1 MGIVLEN
8 TVLVP
13 CAPSDFYTFCV
24 EGRHH
29 YNIPGYESLAPDF
42 LDCVPGK
49 SWVEKVE
56 TGSESIR
63 YSYTLYPI
71 ADSTRVTIGMDIDP
85 KGIGGL
91 MAGLKAAGYRKR
103 ETARLAAIK
112 KSLEKNLVRTVIR
125 EIERENS
132 RRVFPMRFGEES
144 G

>member
-13 CAPSDFYTFCV
+13 CAPSDFYEFCV
-24 EGRHH
+24 DGRQH
-29 YNIPGYESLAPDF
+29 YNLQGYEGLAPEF
-42 LDCVPGK
+42 TECVPDR

-56 TGSESIR
+56 TGAESIR

-71 ADSTRVTIGMDIDP
+71 ADSTRVTIGVEIEP
-85 KGIGGL
+85 KGVGGL
-91 MAGLKAAGYRKR
+91 MAGFKAAGYRKR
-103 ETARLAAIK
+103 ESARLVALK
-112 KSLEKNLVRTVIR
+112 KSLEKNLVRK
-125 EIERENS
+125 EIPEAERKNS

>member
-13 CAPSDFYTFCV
+13 CAPSDFYEFCV
-24 EGRHH
+24 EGREH
-29 YNIPGYESLAPDF
+29 YNLPGYESLAPEF
-42 LDCVPGK
+42 AECVPGR
-49 SWVEKVE
+49 SWVEIVE
-56 TGSESIR
+56 TGTESIR

-71 ADSTRVTIGMDIDP
+71 ADSTRVTIGVEIEP
-85 KGIGGL
+85 KGLGGL

-103 ETARLAAIK
+103 ESARLVAMK
-112 KSLEKNLVRTVIR
+112 KSLEKNLVRKVIR
-125 EIERENS
+125 EVKRENS

>member
-29 YNIPGYESLAPDF
+29 YNIPGYRSLAPDF
-42 LDCVPGK
+42 VDCVQGK
-49 SWVEKVE
+49 SWAETVE
-56 TGSESIR
+56 TDTESIR

-71 ADSTRVTIGMDIDP
+71 ADSTRVTIGVEIEP
-85 KGIGGL
+85 KGVSSF
-91 MAGLKAAGYRKR
+91 MARLKAAGYRKR

-112 KSLEKNLVRTVIR
+112 KNLEKNLVRNVIR
-125 EIERENS
+125 EVERENS
-132 RRVFPMRFGEES
+132 RKVFPMRFGEES